1 MRRTPRPARK
11 YDEASDGAAAVW
23 AFLWTLF
30 AFKMATVVLIFWY
43 DRSWASGLV
52 LSATTWYWLPLLAV
66 LVAAP
71 LVYHYRVRKVRA
83 RRHELIRSEWMVDA
97 APGEPSGPV
106 PHRGSPGYNPP
117 TGGRG

>member
-1 MRRTPRPARK
+1 MRRSPRPARP
-11 YDEASDGAAAVW
+11 YDEEADGATAVW

-30 AFKMATVVLIFWY
+30 AFKMATVALILWY

-52 LSATTWYWLPLLAV
+52 LSATTWYWLPLLGV

-83 RRHELIRSEWMVDA
+83 RRADLIRSEWMLDG
-97 APGEPSGPV
+97 APDGPADPV
-106 PHRGSPGYNPP
+106 PQRGSPGYNPP
-117 TGGRG
+117 TGARG